1 MGFVGE
7 SKNASVSFQLLT
19 KLFEKSE
26 VRGIDASGFWG
37 TETGHNGAVVY
48 HKEPIRSSQFVK
60 SEVWR
65 NLENFCLN
73 LLLVHA
79 RGASKGV
86 GEPSINKNNHPFT
99 SSDKSLALIHNGR
112 VDDCEYRPLRQ
123 KYETKSECDS
133 EILLRIIEGEG
144 KDRLQGIK
152 QVWSLINEGHMA
164 VAVGERAK
172 NGERHL
178 WLFRNQFRPIW
189 LADMREKLGQIFF
202 FSEPSIWEE
211 AVSELSSIRS
221 YTKSQKLIELPH
233 HQIWSF
239 KLTGTEVE
247 PADIQ
252 RLEVCKSEPKLWE
265 YDEVRCGLVMEEPSF
280 TVVTNLNE
288 QDQIIRKPKVS
299 VAGPVGEEI
308 RLDLVNAKCDEM
320 IDIIN
325 NIRQYAEQLVQESSL
340 TQSEYQTLLNDLEQ
354 QRQDLVG
361 ISTIINR

>member
-1 MGFVGE
+1 M
-7 SKNASVSFQLLT
+7 T
-19 KLFEKSE
+19 RLFEKSE

-37 TETGHNGAVVY
+37 TETGPNGAVLY
-48 HKEPIRSSQFVK
+48 HKEPVRSSQFVK

-73 LLLVHA
+73 MLLVHA

-112 VDDCEYRPLRQ
+112 VDECEYRPLRQ

-164 VAVGERAK
+164 VAVGQRGQ

-202 FSEPSIWEE
+202 FSEPSIWED
-211 AVSELSSIRS
+211 AVSELGGIRS

-239 KLTGTEVE
+239 KLDGPEVDS
-247 PADIQ
+247 ANIL
-252 RLEVCKSEPKLWE
+252 RLEVRKSETKPWE
-265 YDEVRCGLVMEEPSF
+265 FDGVRCGLVVEEPDF

-288 QDQIIRKPKVS
+288 QDQIIRRSKTQLVS
-299 VAGPVGEEI
+299 PPTDEI
-308 RLDLVNAKCDEM
+308 RLDLVNAKCDEI

-325 NIRQYAEQLVQESSL
+325 NIRQYAEQLVQENSL
-340 TQSEYQTLLNDLEQ
+340 SQIEYQTLLNDLEQ

-361 ISTIINR
+361 LSTIINR